1 MKHPCICHNSK
12 TAFLLF
18 SSDTDLPRVFIV
30 HAHVSDKQQLCACTY
45 MHMCVCITT
54 SWTSKL
60 GMCTQGEM
68 KEDGFGLVSWW
79 LGDDDDDEEGGDME
93 EDASPSFNG

>member
-1 MKHPCICHNSK
+1 
-12 TAFLLF
+12 
-18 SSDTDLPRVFIV
+18 
-30 HAHVSDKQQLCACTY
+30 
-45 MHMCVCITT
+45 MCVCITT

-79 LGDDDDDEEGGDME
+79 LADDDDDEEGGDME